1 MCVLGGLV
9 LGPETADGGRRPFE
23 PRFTKKEVDP
33 LVDLISG
40 KSSDKASR
48 RFGLNRYI
56 KCLIATSLGAVP
68 AGDVTRKAV
77 RWIALVICIMI
88 LCSCGSQLPFINK
101 NDASDQRMMLSNPP
115 ESIAILPFGNK
126 TEVEDIDDFVRTTLY
141 SHLTPHPYR
150 DIELHDVD
158 RKLKRYNL
166 MNYDKLCNVSAKRLG
181 RILRADAV
189 VIGEVTE
196 FQRVYAGIYS
206 QMAVGASIT
215 IWDTRTGKKLWSDE
229 HVTRHHEGG
238 IPLAITDLAMI
249 SIRSGLNLTDAEK
262 VKTVDE
268 LSRHLISRV
277 PVPNPYGDGK
287 GSRLVSLKRLTKKQ
301 CRTSPKSS
309 TTKLRSLKRITK
321 GQPQQYR

>member
-1 MCVLGGLV
+1 MRAASLLASVVLAGQTLFATNLHATGETFEIVGGSGSLLQATTVAEFDEPWAMAFLPDETMLV
-9 LGPETADGGRRPFE
+9 T
-23 PRFTKKEVDP
+23 TKP
-33 LVDLISG
+33 G
-40 KSSDKASR
+40 KL
-48 RFGLNRYI
+48 FY
-56 KCLIATSLGAVP
+56 
-68 AGDVTRKAV
+68 VT
-77 RWIALVICIMI
+77 
-88 LCSCGSQLPFINK
+88 Q
-101 NDASDQRMMLSNPP
+101 
-115 ESIAILPFGNK
+115 EGNK
-126 TEVEDIDDFVRTTLY
+126 TEVEDIEDFVRTTLY

-181 RILRADAV
+181 RILRADAI

-229 HVTRHHEGG
+229 HVTRNHEGG
-238 IPLAITDLAMI
+238 IPLAITDLALI

-277 PVPNPYGDGK
+277 PVPNPQ
-287 GSRLVSLKRLTKKQ
+287 GSDR
-301 CRTSPKSS
+301 S
-309 TTKLRSLKRITK
+309 TTPLPSAARS
-321 GQPQQYR
+321 